1 MITKEQ
7 AVKTAKDYLKL
18 KNRKYI
24 SVEEQRVSFT
34 KAHITAPEGEEDF
47 EMDVAVV
54 GYLTEGYQAPIAFFI
69 VVDSETGEVL
79 FTRGPHGILEDR
91 E

>member
-1 MITKEQ
+1 
-7 AVKTAKDYLKL
+7 
-18 KNRKYI
+18 
-24 SVEEQRVSFT
+24 
-34 KAHITAPEGEEDF
+34 
-47 EMDVAVV
+47 MDVAVV